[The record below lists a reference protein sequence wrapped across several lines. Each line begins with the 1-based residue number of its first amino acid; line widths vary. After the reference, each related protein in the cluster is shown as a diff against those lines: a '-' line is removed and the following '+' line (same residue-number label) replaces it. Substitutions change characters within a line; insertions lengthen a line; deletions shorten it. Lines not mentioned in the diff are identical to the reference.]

1 VIRGNGRRRSGRATF
16 SADDEVLYLFDID
29 LTDRRSHVCGFP
41 SIDSRFIADEYVL
54 VIRSEVGA
62 AWSQEREA
70 KNLRVVYR
78 EAELWV
84 VVNDHVVAY
93 DSDIQG
99 LSSAQP
105 GLRLAPFGDDEI
117 VGEFTSF
124 TIRDLADGF

>member
-1 VIRGNGRRRSGRATF
+1 MIRGNGRRRAGLATF
-16 SADDEVLYLFDID
+16 SADDEVLYLFEID
-29 LTDRRSHVCGFP
+29 RTDRRSYVWRFP
-41 SIDSRFIADEYVL
+41 SADSRFIAEEYTL

-62 AWSQEREA
+62 ALSQESEA

-105 GLRLAPFGDDEI
+105 GLRRAPYGDGEI